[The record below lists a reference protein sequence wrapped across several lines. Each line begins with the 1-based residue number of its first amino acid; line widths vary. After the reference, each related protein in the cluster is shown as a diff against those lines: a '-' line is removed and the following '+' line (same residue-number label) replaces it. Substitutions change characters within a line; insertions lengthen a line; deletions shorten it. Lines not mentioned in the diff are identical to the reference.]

1 MIGLN
6 ITNGAKDGFRSRGRA
21 PKSMRGSNSMLH
33 KLCAWLADC
42 KTQVV
47 RKFGS
52 LHTCVHAGNGATADT
67 SQLAERTLRDST
79 TEPALERFL
88 KFMRTPTQD
97 ISLEEVPGANAT
109 MRKKLRKH
117 GIESVVQ
124 LLGVYYTLCDDEEQ
138 FRETLQKMCKVKPET
153 TQCMLEAIGEKAHR
167 IRRAAFPDMSN
178 QQLRQLG
185 RGLVREMRTPCWTAK
200 RVGVM

>member
-1 MIGLN
+1 M
-6 ITNGAKDGFRSRGRA
+6 RG
-21 PKSMRGSNSMLH
+21 PKSRLH
-33 KLCAWLADC
+33 KLCDWLAHC
-42 KTQVV
+42 KSQVV
-47 RKFGS
+47 RTFGS
-52 LHTCVHAGNGATADT
+52 LRTYLHAKRGATADT
-67 SQLAERTLRDST
+67 SQLSGHMLRNKRIEAAFKRS
-79 TEPALERFL
+79 ANFA
-88 KFMRTPTQD
+88 RTPSQD
-97 ISLEEVPGANAT
+97 ISLSALPGANAT
-109 MRKKLRKH
+109 TRKKLQKH
-117 GIESVVQ
+117 GIYTVVQ

-153 TQCMLEAIGEKAHR
+153 TQCMLEAIGKKAHR